1 MSFIKELKSN
11 QIVSQLI
18 LSRPMPISMHKIRV
32 SLFMRRF
39 SSNKLEDLVQNS
51 ANLNIKLNPWW
62 VTGFIDGEGSFIL
75 SIYKDQRQKMGW
87 WIHLSFKIALHIKDK
102 ALLER
107 IKNSLGVWRI
117 YNQDTNYVQLFV
129 QSIEELTKV
138 IEHLEKYSLITK
150 KFADYKLLKQAYNL
164 MFKNEHLKEEGLCK
178 FVDIKTSFNLG
189 GFSPKRLFLKP
200 TDHPFGVVGWWRDL
214 VLKIKKS
221 QDLNWLAGFTTGD
234 GCFFHW
240 Y

>member
-1 MSFIKELKSN
+1 
-11 QIVSQLI
+11 
-18 LSRPMPISMHKIRV
+18 
-32 SLFMRRF
+32 
-39 SSNKLEDLVQNS
+39 
-51 ANLNIKLNPWW
+51 
-62 VTGFIDGEGSFIL
+62 
-75 SIYKDQRQKMGW
+75 MGW

-189 GFSPKRLFLKP
+189 GFSPKRLFLKLLQC
-200 TDHPFGVVGWWRDL
+200 RDL

-221 QDLNWLAGFTTGD
+221 QDLNWLVPPCPPPELPLFPSPENQERGKGTGGRGGGPAGPGGD
-234 GCFFHW
+234 PPLGS
-240 Y
+240 